1 MLDKDGHAIFF
12 IKLFGALLDNKKL
25 FFNFV
30 QTYSSREFFCPTE
43 GVRQAC
49 RILNT
54 RVNPS

>member
-1 MLDKDGHAIFF
+1 MGMPIFF